1 MTPHLLS
8 TGLCAVLL
16 LTNLAGTAQAITPA
30 ALSSKLAAG
39 EPVYLIDVRPST
51 SFEAGSIPGA
61 MSIPAALLL
70 EKKLPPLSPVVLFD
84 DGLGRIDVAALA
96 AALNQRP
103 GWKAEVLDGGF
114 SAWRA
119 LAGAPQTSPGGLHQE
134 DVQQITYDKL
144 VALKENVVLVDLRP
158 VDPAATGANAKAALG
173 KRPAAANAAD
183 PVAEF
188 CGKGPNRTYLRS
200 LGDLRQRFKP
210 ASRPPS
216 KSERSAPTKST
227 ATTPP
232 LMVLVNAV
240 GADNRETV
248 RRLRAEGYSRILVL
262 AGGDEA
268 ILLEG
273 RRGKGRVSGTI
284 GEGTLSEPTPQPQ
297 PAKP

>member
-8 TGLCAVLL
+8 TGLCAALL
-16 LTNLAGTAQAITPA
+16 LTGLTGTSRAITPA
-30 ALSSKLAAG
+30 ALAQKLAAG
-39 EPVYLIDVRPST
+39 ERIYLIDVRPST
-51 SFEAGSIPGA
+51 RFEAGSIPGS

-84 DGLGRIDVAALA
+84 DGLGRVDVAALA

-114 SAWRA
+114 SAWSA
-119 LAGAPQTSPGGLHQE
+119 LAEAPLTSPGGLHQE
-134 DVQQITYDKL
+134 DLQQITYDKL
-144 VALKENVVLVDLRP
+144 VALKENVALVDLRP

-173 KRPAAANAAD
+173 KRPVSANAPD
-183 PVAEF
+183 PVTEF
-188 CGKGPNRTYLRS
+188 CGKAANRSYLRS

-210 ASRPPS
+210 AAKPQTKPGRA
-216 KSERSAPTKST
+216 APTKTS
-227 ATTPP
+227 ASAPP
-232 LMVLVNAV
+232 LVVLVDAV
-240 GADNRETV
+240 GADNRETA
-248 RRLRAEGYSRILVL
+248 RRLRAEGYSRILIL

-268 ILLEG
+268 ILLQG

-284 GEGTLSEPTPQPQ
+284 GEGTLADPASQPQ